1 MLTKYPLQDNDRQLA
16 TNIIYGL
23 LRNRESLDIML
34 QHLCSQALKKF
45 NPFVLQTLRV
55 GLFQIMFLDRIPESA
70 AVNESVKAV
79 KAARLPKRLHGFVN
93 GVLRNAIRKREELLS
108 LIENPARPVLN
119 HPEWLIKRWE
129 KHYGKPEAALIC
141 RRNNEQAA
149 FSLQVNSCVTDRK
162 TFREILYQNGINS
175 HNGSY
180 CADTLVLEGFSGAV
194 NEIPGF
200 SEGHFQIQDQ
210 GAQLLTQLIGPMIE
224 EGEYLDACAGVGGKT
239 SILVQMAKSYRANVS
254 ASEPDRGRREKF
266 NENMT
271 RLHPEL
277 GIPLFSGTLQDFAA
291 STDKRFHG
299 ILLDAPCSGTGVI
312 RRHPDIR
319 WNRRPEDFPH
329 YQKTQLELLQTASTL
344 LRPGGT
350 LVYATCSLE
359 EEENEQVIEHFL
371 ADNENLILEDCRN
384 VLPTQAHTL
393 INKSAFVPLPGP
405 EIDGFFGAR
414 LTQLP

>member
-1 MLTKYPLQDNDRQLA
+1 LQLQLT
-16 TNIIYGL
+16 
-23 LRNRESLDIML
+23 
-34 QHLCSQALKKF
+34 
-45 NPFVLQTLRV
+45 
-55 GLFQIMFLDRIPESA
+55 
-70 AVNESVKAV
+70 
-79 KAARLPKRLHGFVN
+79 
-93 GVLRNAIRKREELLS
+93 NA
-108 LIENPARPVLN
+108 
-119 HPEWLIKRWE
+119 
-129 KHYGKPEAALIC
+129 
-141 RRNNEQAA
+141 
-149 FSLQVNSCVTDRK
+149 
-162 TFREILYQNGINS
+162 
-175 HNGSY
+175 
-180 CADTLVLEGFSGAV
+180 
-194 NEIPGF
+194 
-200 SEGHFQIQDQ
+200 
-210 GAQLLTQLIGPMIE
+210 
-224 EGEYLDACAGVGGKT
+224 
-239 SILVQMAKSYRANVS
+239 
-254 ASEPDRGRREKF
+254 
-266 NENMT
+266 
-271 RLHPEL
+271 
-277 GIPLFSGTLQDFAA
+277 
-291 STDKRFHG
+291 FHG